1 MNKEKR
7 KKLSGSNAY
16 CRCSKCHLLP
26 LRKISADILMKRL
39 EFPDNL
45 IRLDF
50 TVYMPSSDQCLP
62 EDSGE
67 DVRKDG
73 DDDEHHEGQDDQ
85 GGQAAADVLPTST
98 GRLFLKTSNGF
109 KY

>member
-1 MNKEKR
+1 
-7 KKLSGSNAY
+7 
-16 CRCSKCHLLP
+16 
-26 LRKISADILMKRL
+26 MKRL

-50 TVYMPSSDQCLP
+50 TVYMPSSDQRLL

-85 GGQAAADVLPTST
+85 GGQTAADVLPTST
-98 GRLFLKTSNGF
+98 GRLFLKTSSGF
-109 KY
+109 KLQSLHLDLVLWSST